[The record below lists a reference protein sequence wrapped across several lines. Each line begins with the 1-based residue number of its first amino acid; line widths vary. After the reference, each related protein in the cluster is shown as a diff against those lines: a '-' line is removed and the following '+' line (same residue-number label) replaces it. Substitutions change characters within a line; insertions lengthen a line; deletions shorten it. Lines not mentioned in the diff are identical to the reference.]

1 MSVGAGSIKR
11 AARTAK
17 TGTAKKGDEAAVI
30 TGAEAEVVETEVM
43 ETEAGMAMQGNE
55 SVVTPETADDIGIVR
70 EPEEAADKI
79 SDKKGKQKK
88 AEKQKKSG
96 TLKKS
101 ETLKKP
107 ETPKKSE
114 TPKKPETPKKSETP
128 KKLETP
134 KKPGKKTV
142 QPFVS
147 AEDTNTSKNPDSHEA
162 YGIGQ
167 QLPTYLL

>member
-30 TGAEAEVVETEVM
+30 TGAEADVMEAKVTGTEVM
-43 ETEAGMAMQGNE
+43 ETEAGMAMQGNG
-55 SVVTPETADDIGIVR
+55 SAMTPETAG
-70 EPEEAADKI
+70 PEEAADKT
-79 SDKKGKQKK
+79 SDKEEKQKK

-128 KKLETP
+128 KKLEAP
-134 KKPGKKTV
+134 KKPGKRTI

-147 AEDTNTSKNPDSHEA
+147 AEDTNTSKNPGSHEA

>member
-17 TGTAKKGDEAAVI
+17 KGDEAAVI
-30 TGAEAEVVETEVM
+30 TGAEAKVM
-43 ETEAGMAMQGNE
+43 EAEVTGTEAMEAEAGIAMQGNG
-55 SVVTPETADDIGIVR
+55 SAVTPETADGMETVR
-70 EPEEAADKI
+70 GPEGAADKT

-88 AEKQKKSG
+88 AEKPKKPE
-96 TLKKS
+96 TLKKT

-107 ETPKKSE
+107 KTQKKQE
-114 TPKKPETPKKSETP
+114 IPKKPETPKKP
-128 KKLETP
+128 DKKAA
-134 KKPGKKTV
+134 
-142 QPFVS
+142 QPSVS
-147 AEDTNTSKNPDSHEA
+147 AEDTSTSKNPGPHEA